1 MKIKNDPSNIDFN
14 LQSQPNAWNVP
25 VTPDGRNKIGQNDL
39 GYADEDGITPIIN
52 AVEIDWNG
60 AKPGIGENQTTGIT
74 TTGELLSRIK
84 EVYSPVFAN

>member
-14 LQSQPNAWNVP
+14 LQSQQNAWNVP
-25 VTPDGRNKIGQNDL
+25 VTADGRNKIGQNDL

-60 AKPGIGENQTTGIT
+60 AKPGIGEDATNGIT
-74 TTGELLSRIK
+74 TIGELLTSIK
-84 EVYSPVFAN
+84 GVYSPMIAN